1 VKTESRL
8 LITRFSP
15 KAELLALELNKVGCF
30 SIAQPLLRIE
40 ALEDALT
47 TEKFVNGYYDVVIAV
62 SGNAVECTKRL
73 INKEWPKAT
82 YIAVGVST
90 QALLNDVIE
99 NEALVPE
106 DSADSEGLLNLELLQ
121 SIQGKRILILR
132 GQGGRDLLDKTL
144 AARGAE
150 VTFLESYKRVKLDLN
165 GIELVNNWQQASI
178 NGAIIS
184 STEILN
190 QLFTLVPNKYK
201 DWLSKLI
208 LYVPSGRVA
217 EQASLLGARQ
227 VVILPSLRTE
237 RIVEF
242 FKENNGK
249 CK

>member
-1 VKTESRL
+1 MKLEPRL

-15 KAELLALELNKVGCF
+15 KAEQLAEALNRADCF
-30 SIAQPLLRIE
+30 SIAQPLLKIVP
-40 ALEDALT
+40 LEDALT
-47 TEKFVNGYYDVVIAV
+47 TKKFVNGYYDVVIAV

-73 INKEWPKAT
+73 IKKEWPKAT

-106 DSADSEGLLNLELLQ
+106 DSADSEGLLSLELLQ

-150 VTFLESYKRVKLDLN
+150 VTFLESYKRIKLDLN
-165 GIELVNNWQQASI
+165 GTELVNNWQQASI

-184 STEILN
+184 SIEILN
-190 QLFTLVPNKYK
+190 QFFTLVPNNYK
-201 DWLSKLI
+201 NWLSKLI
-208 LYVPSGRVA
+208 LYVPSERVA
-217 EQASLLGARQ
+217 EQALTLGAEQ

-242 FKENNGK
+242 FKVNNGSYK
-249 CK
+249 